1 MPSTVRDM
9 EVRVQTL
16 EQAVLGIGTGNGL
29 LREVKAMRAEMAE
42 AVERIERAIADE
54 RDERKAEWSDFY
66 RKFALGMIA
75 FAGSV
80 GSGVLIAILS
90 R

>member
-1 MPSTVRDM
+1 M
-9 EVRVQTL
+9 QTL
-16 EQAVLGIGTGNGL
+16 EQAVLGVGTGNGL

-42 AVERIERAIADE
+42 AVERIERAIADERDAIADE

-80 GSGVLIAILS
+80 GSGVLIAVLS

>member
-1 MPSTVRDM
+1 M
-9 EVRVQTL
+9 QTL

-54 RDERKAEWSDFY
+54 RDERKAEWSDVY